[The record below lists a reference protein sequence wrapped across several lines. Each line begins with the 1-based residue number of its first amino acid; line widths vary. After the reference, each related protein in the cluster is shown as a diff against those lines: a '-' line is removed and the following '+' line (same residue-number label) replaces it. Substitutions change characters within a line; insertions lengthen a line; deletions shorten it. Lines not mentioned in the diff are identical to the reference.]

1 MSGHVFHPGH
11 SALHGMTVVVETAGA
26 LTYVGRYDREDSAGV
41 HLLDVGVH
49 DLDSASA
56 KEGNILRSSKFGIRG
71 GQRHVVVPIGQVAR
85 IPQLASWEPARSS
98 SCSNGT
104 IRRRG

>member
-26 LTYVGRYDREDSAGV
+26 ATYVGRYDREDSAGV

-49 DLDSASA
+49 DVDSAIA
-56 KEGNILRSSKFGIRG
+56 KEEYIKRSSRFGVRG
-71 GQRHVVVPIGQVAR
+71 EHRHVVIPADKVAR
-85 IPQLASWEPARSS
+85 ITQLGNWEPARSS
-98 SCSNGT
+98 
-104 IRRRG
+104 

>member
-26 LTYVGRYDREDSAGV
+26 ETYVGRYDREDSAGV

-49 DLDSASA
+49 DVDSAIA
-56 KEGNILRSSKFGIRG
+56 KEEYIKRSSKFGVRG
-71 GQRHVVVPIGQVAR
+71 EHRHVVIPADKVAR
-85 IPQLASWEPARSS
+85 ITQLGNWEPASS
-98 SCSNGT
+98 S
-104 IRRRG
+104 

>member
-26 LTYVGRYDREDSAGV
+26 ATYVGRYDREDSAGV

-49 DLDSASA
+49 DVESDIA
-56 KEGNILRSSKFGIRG
+56 KEEYIKRSSRFGVRG
-71 GQRHVVVPIGQVAR
+71 EHRHVVIPADKVAR
-85 IPQLASWEPARSS
+85 ITQLGNWEPARSS
-98 SCSNGT
+98 
-104 IRRRG
+104 

>member
-49 DLDSASA
+49 DRNSAVG
-56 KEGNILRSSKFGIRG
+56 KEQYIQQSSKFGVRG
-71 GQRHVVVPIGQVAR
+71 EHRQVIVPPHQVAR
-85 IPQLASWEPARSS
+85 ITQLGSWEQARSS
-98 SCSNGT
+98 
-104 IRRRG
+104 

>member
-11 SALHGMTVVVETAGA
+11 SALHGVTVVVETAGA

-49 DLDSASA
+49 DRNSAVG
-56 KEGNILRSSKFGIRG
+56 KEQYIQQSSKFGVRG
-71 GQRHVVVPIGQVAR
+71 EHRQVIVPPHQVAR
-85 IPQLASWEPARSS
+85 ITQLGSWEQARSS
-98 SCSNGT
+98 
-104 IRRRG
+104 

>member
-26 LTYVGRYDREDSAGV
+26 ATYVGRYDREDSAGV

-49 DLDSASA
+49 DVDSAIA
-56 KEGNILRSSKFGIRG
+56 KEEYIKRSSKFGVRG
-71 GQRHVVVPIGQVAR
+71 EHRHVVIPPDKVAR
-85 IPQLASWEPARSS
+85 ITQLGNWEPASS
-98 SCSNGT
+98 S
-104 IRRRG
+104 

>member
-49 DLDSASA
+49 DLNSASA
-56 KEGNILRSSKFGIRG
+56 KEEYILRSSKFGVRG
-71 GQRHVVVPIGQVAR
+71 EHRHVVVPVDQVAR
-85 IPQLASWEPARSS
+85 ITQLANWEPARSS
-98 SCSNGT
+98 
-104 IRRRG
+104 

>member
-26 LTYVGRYDREDSAGV
+26 ETYVGRYDREDSAGV

-49 DLDSASA
+49 DPSSAVR
-56 KEGNILRSSKFGIRG
+56 KEEYIQQSSKFGVRG
-71 GQRHVVVPIGQVAR
+71 EHRHVIVPAHHVAR
-85 IPQLASWEPARSS
+85 ITPLGSWEQVSS
-98 SCSNGT
+98 G
-104 IRRRG
+104 

>member
-11 SALHGMTVVVETAGA
+11 SALHGMTVVVETAGT

-49 DLDSASA
+49 DVGSAIA
-56 KEGNILRSSKFGIRG
+56 KEEYIKRSSRFGVRG
-71 GQRHVVVPIGQVAR
+71 EYRHIAIPADQVAR
-85 IPQLASWEPARSS
+85 ITQLGNWEPARSS
-98 SCSNGT
+98 
-104 IRRRG
+104 

>member
-26 LTYVGRYDREDSAGV
+26 ATYVGRYDREDSAGV

-49 DLDSASA
+49 DVDSAIA
-56 KEGNILRSSKFGIRG
+56 KEEYIKRSSKFGVRG
-71 GQRHVVVPIGQVAR
+71 EHRHVVVPAAKVAR
-85 IPQLASWEPARSS
+85 ITQLGNWEPARSS
-98 SCSNGT
+98 
-104 IRRRG
+104 